1 MPPLRRYLRLFKR
14 HIIIGKSAN
23 MTDIIFLRDLKI
35 DTLIGIFDW
44 ERTAKQTLIFDLEM
58 AFDCQPA
65 AESDGID
72 DALNYKAVFDRL
84 VEFVGQSE
92 FFLIEKLAAEM
103 IRVIQTEFG
112 VSWVKLTVN
121 KKGAVGADINVGVI
135 MERGIR

>member
-1 MPPLRRYLRLFKR
+1 
-14 HIIIGKSAN
+14 
-23 MTDIIFLRDLKI
+23 MTDIIFLRDVQI

-44 ERTAKQTLIFDLEM
+44 EREAKQTLIFDLEM
-58 AFDCQPA
+58 AFDCQLA
-65 AESDGID
+65 AESDDILN
-72 DALNYKAVFDRL
+72 ALNYKAVYDRL

-103 IRVIQTEFG
+103 IQLIQTEFG

-135 MERGIR
+135 MERGNR

>member
-1 MPPLRRYLRLFKR
+1 
-14 HIIIGKSAN
+14 
-23 MTDIIFLRDLKI
+23 MTDIIFLRDVYI

-44 ERTAKQTLIFDLEM
+44 EREAKQTLIFDLEM

-65 AESDGID
+65 AESDDIM
-72 DALNYKAVFDRL
+72 DALNYKAVYERL

-103 IRVIQTEFG
+103 IRLIQTEFG

-121 KKGAVGADINVGVI
+121 KKGAVGADINVGVV
-135 MERGIR
+135 MERGNR

>member
-1 MPPLRRYLRLFKR
+1 
-14 HIIIGKSAN
+14 

-103 IRVIQTEFG
+103 ESGVNGIKRVF
-112 VSWVKLTVN
+112 
-121 KKGAVGADINVGVI
+121 
-135 MERGIR
+135 

>member
-1 MPPLRRYLRLFKR
+1 
-14 HIIIGKSAN
+14 
-23 MTDIIFLRDLKI
+23 MTDIIFLRDVHI

-44 ERTAKQTLIFDLEM
+44 EREAKQTLIFDIEM

-65 AESDGID
+65 GESDDISN
-72 DALNYKAVFDRL
+72 ALNYKAVFDR
-84 VEFVGQSE
+84 VTEFVEQSE

-103 IRVIQTEFG
+103 IRLIQTEFG

>member
-1 MPPLRRYLRLFKR
+1 
-14 HIIIGKSAN
+14 

-65 AESDGID
+65 AESDEID

-121 KKGAVGADINVGVI
+121 KKGAVGADINIGII

>member
-1 MPPLRRYLRLFKR
+1 
-14 HIIIGKSAN
+14 
-23 MTDIIFLRDLKI
+23 MTDIIFLRDVHI

-44 ERTAKQTLIFDLEM
+44 EREAKQTLIFDLEM

-65 AESDGID
+65 AESDDIV

-92 FFLIEKLAAEM
+92 FFLIEKLATEM
-103 IRVIQTEFG
+103 IRLIQTEFG